1 MVPRGFSLKLFHSSC
16 RTCAAVAIPGFARR
30 IIKVNGWFSIGLHS
44 LKVLHM
50 FSGWWFQPLW
60 KIWKSVGV
68 IIPNWMGKTCSKPP
82 TMFETSLIHLQW
94 ISWPPND
101 VRRRCSYCH
110 QRESRMGGWS
120 WPLQTASFRTCEDVI
135 FWVFLQVPSLNDPI
149 WYVFPFFLFPSAPTC
164 PFGVTSWW
172 TPTCFRISQGDV
184 DDLAH
189 EQH

>member
-1 MVPRGFSLKLFHSSC
+1 
-16 RTCAAVAIPGFARR
+16 
-30 IIKVNGWFSIGLHS
+30 
-44 LKVLHM
+44 M

-110 QRESRMGGWS
+110 QRDSRMGGWS

-135 FWVFLQVPSLNDPI
+135 FWVFLQVPSLNDLI
-149 WYVFPFFLFPSAPTC
+149 WYVFLFFLFPSAPTC
-164 PFGVTSWW
+164 LFFGVTSWW